1 MRKKIRK
8 MSIDNIIE
16 KVGHKAS
23 FAEAEEMELEYY
35 ANLDWKESAKNVEQM
50 RKMIWS
56 KEYEIGMLKTMAIA
70 GLKEDR
76 DDIK

>member
-1 MRKKIRK
+1 MHSNNKIERVGQK
-8 MSIDNIIE
+8 M
-16 KVGHKAS
+16 S
-23 FAEAEEMELEYY
+23 FAEAEEMDVEYY

>member
-1 MRKKIRK
+1 MNTK
-8 MSIDNIIE
+8 SEIE
-16 KVGHKAS
+16 KVGQKAS
-23 FAEAEEMELEYY
+23 FAEAEEMEVAYY
-35 ANLDWKESAKNVEQM
+35 AALDWKESAKNVEQM

-76 DDIK
+76 DDFE

>member
-1 MRKKIRK
+1 MG
-8 MSIDNIIE
+8 IDNIIE

-23 FAEAEEMELEYY
+23 FAEAEEMEVEYY

>member
-1 MRKKIRK
+1 MDTNNKIER
-8 MSIDNIIE
+8 I
-16 KVGHKAS
+16 GHKAS
-23 FAEAEEMELEYY
+23 FAEADEMELEYY
-35 ANLDWKESAKNVEQM
+35 ANLNWKESAKNVEQM

-56 KEYEIGMLKTMAIA
+56 KEYEIGMLKTMAIF

>member
-1 MRKKIRK
+1 MNTDIKIER
-8 MSIDNIIE
+8 
-16 KVGHKAS
+16 VGQKAS
-23 FAEAEEMELEYY
+23 FAEAEEMEVEYY
-35 ANLDWKESAKNVEQM
+35 AGLDWKESARNVEQM

-56 KEYEIGMLKTMAIA
+56 KEYEFGMMKTMAIA

>member
-1 MRKKIRK
+1 
-8 MSIDNIIE
+8 MSSHNIIE
-16 KVGHKAS
+16 RVGQKAS
-23 FAEAEEMELEYY
+23 FAEAEEMEVEYY

>member
-1 MRKKIRK
+1 

-23 FAEAEEMELEYY
+23 FAEAEEMEIEYY

-70 GLKEDR
+70 GLKDDS

>member
-1 MRKKIRK
+1 MYNDNKI
-8 MSIDNIIE
+8 
-16 KVGHKAS
+16 VGVGQKAT
-23 FAEAEEMELEYY
+23 FAEAEEMEVEYY
-35 ANLDWKESAKNVEQM
+35 ANLSWKESATNVEQL

-76 DDIK
+76 DDTK